1 LRSPSGILGQYTV
14 PTAAQKSGDFTQSGF
29 TVYDP
34 STAHADPANPG
45 RTIRNP
51 FAGNVIPA
59 SRFDIGGAGLLKY
72 YPDPNYTSPTAGVLT
87 NYLIRLPTQQTQ
99 NSYHIKGDANISAND
114 IVSGHFSQPRS
125 LLAQKGWLPDD
136 RLSSHTNENGNNVGL
151 RYSHVFNPGLLNEAR
166 VSYNR
171 FVLPAVLDNT
181 ENVVD
186 QFNIPGWHT
195 NPSGNG
201 FPTVSIATLSS
212 SAPIR
217 EIPAFGPPFAL
228 IENTYQYLDT
238 ITWQKGSHSIK
249 FGAEYDH
256 LREDRVQAR
265 SGGGIFTFNGTYTT
279 QVIGQT
285 VAAPRNGVGDMLLG
299 LASSLTTQYGFDAIR
314 MGTYR
319 ASAFLQ
325 DDWRV
330 TSKLTLNLGVRY
342 DLYPPYHEQ
351 QDRFANFDLAT
362 GTRLVPESAR
372 RVVQNT
378 LGLSNGDLPAGW
390 KYVPVDQVVPGTNF
404 ANFAPRIGVA
414 YAPGHNLSFRAG
426 YGLFYSPTSNNTF
439 NNSGT
444 EGNPFF
450 FDFGLTGDVQTP
462 ISLRNGFPTGG
473 IVNVLASPS
482 FSAYYGPLD
491 RPDPYSEKYSAN
503 IEWSPRTNMVLD
515 VGYMGQRAFHFRHW
529 SPVTRRP
536 YPLLLRLSRAFP
548 IQTWVTSISTCP

>member
-1 LRSPSGILGQYTV
+1 
-14 PTAAQKSGDFTQSGF
+14 
-29 TVYDP
+29 
-34 STAHADPANPG
+34 
-45 RTIRNP
+45 
-51 FAGNVIPA
+51 
-59 SRFDIGGAGLLKY
+59 
-72 YPDPNYTSPTAGVLT
+72 
-87 NYLIRLPTQQTQ
+87 
-99 NSYHIKGDANISAND
+99 
-114 IVSGHFSQPRS
+114 
-125 LLAQKGWLPDD
+125 
-136 RLSSHTNENGNNVGL
+136 L

-166 VSYNR
+166 ISYNR